1 MKRKVSSSWTPERPE
16 GGHEVGRAWGL
27 QQGFEFYSKGGGVGG
42 HQDTKGSGGHL
53 HRGGQMIGRN
63 LDSEVKKAC
72 FTRFSP
78 SAVNV
83 MFLSV

>member
-1 MKRKVSSSWTPERPE
+1 MRWAGP
-16 GGHEVGRAWGL
+16 GGYSRGLNFIPKAVGG
-27 QQGFEFYSKGGGVGG
+27 GG